1 MLPSAWNLR
10 LQQLESNVT
19 QILKLLNEYEE
30 ELLHEDN
37 PGIRSKYRRR
47 IESLKQQ
54 KFEYEKEFE
63 ELKIQRIDG
72 HSLQTHNLSEQL
84 QEIDNKI
91 ELLLDNQV
99 ALSQA
104 LLSHFS
110 PEEQNLILPFT
121 QQLDSANLIQIQA
134 FIEAVDTNKVSDE
147 EIQLVLT
154 ETQELLKV
162 IKEHN
167 LSLPAASESI
177 VEIVNSPTIDAKH
190 ALKVSIPIIP
200 FILAYEGEIGL
211 GTGINLKETW
221 QHLKSKFRKN

>member
-1 MLPSAWNLR
+1 MLPSAWYLR
-10 LQQLESNVT
+10 LQQLESNIT

-30 ELLHEDN
+30 ELLDEDN
-37 PGIRSKYRRR
+37 PGIKSKYRRR

-54 KFEYEKEFE
+54 KVEYEKEFE
-63 ELKIQRIDG
+63 ELKIQADYG
-72 HSLQTHNLSEQL
+72 HSLQAHNLSEQL
-84 QEIDNKI
+84 QKIDNKI

-99 ALSQA
+99 ALGQA
-104 LLSHFS
+104 LLLHFS
-110 PEEQNLILPFT
+110 SEEQNLIRPIT
-121 QQLDSANLIQIQA
+121 QQLDSANLIQMQA
-134 FIEAVDTNKVSDE
+134 FIEAIDTNRASDE

-154 ETQELLKV
+154 EVQQLLKV

-167 LSLPAASESI
+167 LSLPVNSEAI
-177 VEIVNSPTIDAKH
+177 IEIVNSPTMDAKH

-200 FILAYEGEIGL
+200 FILAYEGELGL